1 MHSATAAVNDS
12 YLECHGTQH
21 NYTQSF
27 DNGQMA
33 IVLHVIIVLN
43 VTIFNVVVPNL
54 QL

>member
-1 MHSATAAVNDS
+1 MHSATAAVTDS

-27 DNGQMA
+27 DNGQMV
-33 IVLHVIIVLN
+33 IVLHAIIVLN
-43 VTIFNVVVPNL
+43 VVAPNL